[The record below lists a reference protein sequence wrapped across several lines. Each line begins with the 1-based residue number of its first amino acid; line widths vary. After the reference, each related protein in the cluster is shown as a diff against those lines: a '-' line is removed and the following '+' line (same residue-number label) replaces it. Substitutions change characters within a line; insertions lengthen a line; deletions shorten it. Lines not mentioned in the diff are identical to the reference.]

1 MGHRAALRWFV
12 VAAAAAV
19 SVACTV
25 GSPQPAT
32 SSTAPPGSTPT
43 VTLQDDS
50 FTPEQ
55 LTVEPGTT
63 VVWRFEDGSRAHNI
77 VAEGFASETKADG
90 TFEHTFQQPGTYGY
104 SCTLHAGMD
113 GTVVVR
119 EP

>member
-1 MGHRAALRWFV
+1 MGHALRWFV
-12 VAAAAAV
+12 MTAAAAAA
-19 SVACTV
+19 ACTV
-25 GSPQPAT
+25 GSPPAVT

-50 FTPEQ
+50 FTPAQ

-77 VAEGFASETKADG
+77 IAEGFASETKADG
-90 TFEHTFQQPGTYGY
+90 TFEHTFHEPGTYGY
-104 SCTLHAGMD
+104 SCTIHAGMD
-113 GTVVVR
+113 GTVIVR